1 MRVPGLALR
10 VVLGVAI
17 MWGVA
22 LLGGVISHA
31 LDIPV
36 PGSLVGMI
44 LLWAALELGV
54 VRLEWVDQGSRVLL
68 TVLGLLFVPA
78 GTGFI
83 QFIGAGTVWLEILVT
98 VIVGS
103 LASLAVSAHVVQYLL
118 VRGDAKREGGREQPE
133 PAQVAPGVVLAEPAH
148 VARDVVRPV
157 PAPVPQEAVR

>member
-1 MRVPGLALR
+1 M
-10 VVLGVAI
+10 LGVAI
-17 MWGVA
+17 MWGFA

-31 LDIPV
+31 LGIPV

-44 LLWAALELGV
+44 LLWAALELRV

-103 LASLAVSAHVVQYLL
+103 LASLAVSAHVVQHLL
-118 VRGDAKREGGREQPE
+118 VRGDAKRAGGRQQPE
-133 PAQVAPGVVLAEPAH
+133 PAQAAPEAVLSELAQ
-148 VARDVVRPV
+148 VARDVVQPVSV
-157 PAPVPQEAVR
+157 PAPQEAVR